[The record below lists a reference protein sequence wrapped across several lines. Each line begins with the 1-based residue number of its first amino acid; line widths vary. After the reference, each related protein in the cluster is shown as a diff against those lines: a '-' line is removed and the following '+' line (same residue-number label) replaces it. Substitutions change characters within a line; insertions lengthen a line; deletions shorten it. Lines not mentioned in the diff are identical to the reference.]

1 MDEKSLKNHIKSSKR
16 AKMPNADKQKPEST
30 NCYLNR
36 TWQQEQEPNGKPF
49 AEVQEQEPNVEV
61 QRKPKTINNSAK
73 SYLNE
78 NYQQKQSSE

>member
-1 MDEKSLKNHIKSSKR
+1 MEEKSLKNHIKSSKR
-16 AKMPNADKQKPEST
+16 AKMPNADKHKPEST

-49 AEVQEQEPNVEV
+49 VEVQEQEPNVEV
-61 QRKPKTINNSAK
+61 QRKPKNINNSAK

-78 NYQQKQSSE
+78 KHQQKQSSE

>member
-1 MDEKSLKNHIKSSKR
+1 MEEKSLKNHIKSFKR
-16 AKMPNADKQKPEST
+16 SKMPNADKQKPEST

-36 TWQQEQEPNGKPF
+36 TWQQEQEPN
-49 AEVQEQEPNVEV
+49 VEV

-73 SYLNE
+73 SYLTE